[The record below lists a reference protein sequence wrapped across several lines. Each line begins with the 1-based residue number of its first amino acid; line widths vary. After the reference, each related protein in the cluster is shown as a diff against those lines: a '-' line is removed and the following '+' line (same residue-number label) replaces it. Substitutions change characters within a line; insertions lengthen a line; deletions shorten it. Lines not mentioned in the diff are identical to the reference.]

1 MRNHDECE
9 EAINAAL
16 ARNNHGQAMFL
27 AARCDLHHGPQLARE
42 QQPPTAPP
50 APTETEPE
58 TEPAAGAVGS
68 GGLG

>member
-1 MRNHDECE
+1 MTDHEPDCPWC
-9 EAINAAL
+9 A
-16 ARNNHGQAMFL
+16 QA
-27 AARCDLHHGPQLARE
+27 
-42 QQPPTAPP
+42 TAPP